1 MPYVGILTEK
11 SSFST
16 TITPMLDLK
25 FDKTVTSLN
34 LPATGKCVPIHGS
47 GYGRGLGNDWV
58 GGNVNIIA
66 YPDKTEIFFLY
77 LNSTKRPT
85 RLDVQND
92 KHSILKY
99 SNKSPYTSTGKNQ

>member
-1 MPYVGILTEK
+1 
-11 SSFST
+11 
-16 TITPMLDLK
+16 MLDFK

-34 LPATGKCVPIHGS
+34 LPTTGKCTPRHGAWV
-47 GYGRGLGNDWV
+47 RGVGSDWLAGN
-58 GGNVNIIA
+58 GNIIA
-66 YPDKTEIFFLY
+66 YPDKKEIFFLY
-77 LNSTKRPT
+77 LNRTKRPT